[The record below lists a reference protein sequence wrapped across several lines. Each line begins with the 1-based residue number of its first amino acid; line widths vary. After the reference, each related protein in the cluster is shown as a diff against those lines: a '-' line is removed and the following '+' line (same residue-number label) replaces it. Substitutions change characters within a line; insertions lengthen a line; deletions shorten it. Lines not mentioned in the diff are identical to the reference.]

1 MVGMPK
7 RVLQLVTMLLFLLRE
22 YELVKKTY
30 SMGLAEERMKVVMM
44 ISVIV
49 ELVVRVMLRGP
60 PTVGLAANMEN
71 CVNWLLFVSM
81 IEERTA

>member
-49 ELVVRVMLRGP
+49 EL
-60 PTVGLAANMEN
+60 
-71 CVNWLLFVSM
+71 
-81 IEERTA
+81 